1 MAILLIVV
9 LAIALIASWSYPR
22 YYPAYARRRG
32 FTVRSYPAWSRG
44 HNILLAV
51 VGLILLL
58 WLLGFIRVGNYHSP
72 FEHNITTRPIIRIP

>member
-1 MAILLIVV
+1 MTTLLIIV
-9 LAIALIASWSYPR
+9 LVIALIASWSYPR

-32 FTVRSYPAWSRG
+32 FTARTYPAWSRR

-72 FEHNITTRPIIRIP
+72 FEHSLSSRPIIRIP